1 MIIVLGAVIALALF
15 LWWEELSPFWRDLRE
30 GLTRWWQ
37 RDLIIVI
44 RGLPGLFKAS
54 LLNIALLFGL
64 ITLGFMAGIPI
75 ALLQVYGNRVLGGL
89 ASLWE
94 WFFRGVPEL
103 VLLFLFF
110 FGSAQFGLEM
120 SPFTAAMLAL
130 GCRSSGYQSQIF
142 RGAIQ
147 AIPKGQALAAH
158 SIGLSRVQAIR
169 HVILPQALRLAIPP
183 WSNEFSS
190 VIKDTTLAYAIG
202 VNEITRYARF
212 ITERHYR
219 LAMLVYLA
227 VALIFLLFTYLGNR
241 LLGFLEHSLA
251 VPGFETKAA
260 RARAAV
266 GEHG

>member
-1 MIIVLGAVIALALF
+1 M
-15 LWWEELSPFWRDLRE
+15 
-30 GLTRWWQ
+30 
-37 RDLIIVI
+37 
-44 RGLPGLFKAS
+44 PGLFQAS
-54 LLNIALLFGL
+54 LWNIALLLGL
-64 ITLGFMAGIPI
+64 ITLGFLVGIPI
-75 ALLQVYGNRVLGGL
+75 ALLQTYGNRVLGGL
-89 ASLWE
+89 ASAWE

-110 FGSAQFGLEM
+110 FGSSQFGLEM
-120 SPFTAAMLAL
+120 SAFTAAVLAL
-130 GCRSSGYQSQIF
+130 GCRSSAYQSQIF

-147 AIPKGQALAAH
+147 AIPKGQLMAAR
-158 SIGLSRVQAIR
+158 SIGLSQLQAIR
-169 HVILPQALRLAIPP
+169 YIILPQALRLAIPP

-219 LAMLVYLA
+219 LAMAVYLA

-241 LLGFLEHSLA
+241 LLGALEQTLR
-251 VPGFETKAA
+251 VPGFETKAV
-260 RARAAV
+260 RA

>member
-1 MIIVLGAVIALALF
+1 M
-15 LWWEELSPFWRDLRE
+15 
-30 GLTRWWQ
+30 
-37 RDLIIVI
+37 
-44 RGLPGLFKAS
+44 PGLFQAS

-64 ITLGFMAGIPI
+64 IALGFVVGIPI
-75 ALLQVYGNRVLGGL
+75 ALLQVYGNRFL
-89 ASLWE
+89 AAFASAWE

-120 SPFTAAMLAL
+120 SAFAAATLAL

-147 AIPKGQALAAH
+147 AIPKGQMMAAH
-158 SIGLSRVQAIR
+158 SIGLSRWQAIR
-169 HVILPQALRLAIPP
+169 YVILPQALRLAIPA

-212 ITERHYR
+212 ITERHYQ
-219 LAMLVYLA
+219 LAMAVYLA

-241 LLGFLEHSLA
+241 FLGALEHLLT

-260 RARAAV
+260 RAA

>member
-1 MIIVLGAVIALALF
+1 M
-15 LWWEELSPFWRDLRE
+15 
-30 GLTRWWQ
+30 
-37 RDLIIVI
+37 
-44 RGLPGLFKAS
+44 PGLFQAS

-64 ITLGFMAGIPI
+64 IALGFVIGIPI
-75 ALLQVYGNRVLGGL
+75 ALLQVYGNRFLATL
-89 ASLWE
+89 ASAWE

-110 FGSAQFGLEM
+110 FGSSQFGLEM
-120 SPFTAAMLAL
+120 SPFTAAVLAL
-130 GCRSSGYQSQIF
+130 GCRSSAYQSQIF

-147 AIPKGQALAAH
+147 SIPKGQMMAAR
-158 SIGLSRVQAIR
+158 SIGLSRLQAIR
-169 HVILPQALRLAIPP
+169 HIILPQALRLAIPP

-219 LAMLVYLA
+219 LAMAVYLA

-241 LLGFLEHSLA
+241 LLGFLENLLM
-251 VPGFETKAA
+251 VPGFEAKAI
-260 RARAAV
+260 RA

>member
-1 MIIVLGAVIALALF
+1 VIVF
-15 LWWEELSPFWRDLRE
+15 
-30 GLTRWWQ
+30 
-37 RDLIIVI
+37 
-44 RGLPGLFKAS
+44 RGLPGLFQAS

-64 ITLGFMAGIPI
+64 IGLGFVVGIPI
-75 ALLQVYGNRVLGGL
+75 ALFQVYGNRLLGGV
-89 ASLWE
+89 ASAWE

-110 FGSAQFGLEM
+110 FGSAQLGLKI
-120 SPFTAAMLAL
+120 SAFVAATLAL
-130 GCRSSGYQSQIF
+130 GFRSSAYQSQIF

-147 AIPKGQALAAH
+147 AIPKGQMMAAH
-158 SIGLSRVQAIR
+158 SIGLSRWQAIR
-169 HVILPQALRLAIPP
+169 YIILPQALRLAIPP

-219 LAMLVYLA
+219 LAMAVYLV

-241 LLGFLEHSLA
+241 LLGTLEHALR
-251 VPGFETKAA
+251 VPGFEAKAA
-260 RARAAV
+260 RAA

>member
-1 MIIVLGAVIALALF
+1 
-15 LWWEELSPFWRDLRE
+15 
-30 GLTRWWQ
+30 
-37 RDLIIVI
+37 
-44 RGLPGLFKAS
+44 
-54 LLNIALLFGL
+54 
-64 ITLGFMAGIPI
+64 LGFVVGIPI
-75 ALLQVYGNRVLGGL
+75 ALFQVYGNRAVGGL
-89 ASLWE
+89 ALAWE

-110 FGSAQFGLEM
+110 FGSSQFGLEM
-120 SPFTAAMLAL
+120 SAFTAALLAL
-130 GCRSSGYQSQIF
+130 GFRSSAYQSQIY

-147 AIPKGQALAAH
+147 AIPRGQMMAAL
-158 SIGLSRVQAIR
+158 SIGLSRWQAIR
-169 HVILPQALRLAIPP
+169 HIILPQALRLAIPP

-219 LAMLVYLA
+219 LAMLVYLI

-241 LLGFLEHSLA
+241 LLGALEHLLA

-260 RARAAV
+260 RAA